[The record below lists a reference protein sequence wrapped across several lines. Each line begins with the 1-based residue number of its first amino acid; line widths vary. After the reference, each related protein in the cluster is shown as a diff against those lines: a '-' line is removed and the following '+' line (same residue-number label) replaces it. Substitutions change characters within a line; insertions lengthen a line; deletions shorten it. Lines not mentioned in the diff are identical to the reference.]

1 MSSFDGGDI
10 RNGTAVSSFS
20 IAPIAS
26 IKPIFGKIKTLYRNQ
41 SATVAKSTESN
52 NPENPSQLARTP
64 LYELSLQLK
73 ARMVPFSGWEMAVQ
87 YSGLSSEHQAVRSQ
101 AGMFDISHMGKFGLR
116 GKQLR
121 EKFQPLVPSDLSRL
135 QPGQAQYTVLLNAKG
150 CILDDI
156 IFYCQEPDATTSEE
170 RAVII
175 VNAAT
180 RIRDK
185 AWIAAHLEL
194 SNVSLTDISADKILI
209 AIQGPQAVS
218 YLQPLVADNLTSI
231 KAFGHIETNLLG
243 QPSFIARTGYTGE
256 DGFEIMVD
264 TEVGIELWQKLL
276 AAGVVPCGLGARDT
290 LRLEAAMALYGQD
303 IDYNTTPLEAGLGW
317 VVHLDTKGDF
327 IGRQVLS
334 QQKKSGVSK
343 RLVGLE
349 MAGRH
354 IARHG
359 YPVIFENEIVGE
371 VTSGTLSPT
380 LNKPIALAYVPT
392 KLAKIGQQLEV
403 EIRGKNYPASVVKK
417 PFYRSQNRPN

>member
-1 MSSFDGGDI
+1 M
-10 RNGTAVSSFS
+10 
-20 IAPIAS
+20 
-26 IKPIFGKIKTLYRNQ
+26 
-41 SATVAKSTESN
+41 AKSTEPN
-52 NPENPSQLARTP
+52 NPESPSQLARTP
-64 LYELSLQLK
+64 LYDLSLELK

-87 YSGLSSEHQAVRSQ
+87 YAGISSEHQAVRQQ

-116 GKQLR
+116 GKQVR

-135 QPGQAQYTVLLNAKG
+135 QPGQAQYTVLLNAQG

-156 IFYCQEPDATTSEE
+156 IFYCQEPDPITSEE

-180 RIRDK
+180 RIADK
-185 AWIAAHLEL
+185 AWITTHLEL
-194 SNVSLTDISADKILI
+194 SELCFTDLSEDKVLI
-209 AIQGPQAVS
+209 AIQGPEAVN
-218 YLQPLVADNLTSI
+218 YLLPFVEENLAPI
-231 KAFGHIETNLLG
+231 KAFGHLETNLLG

-264 TEVGIELWQKLL
+264 AEVGKELWQKLL
-276 AAGVVPCGLGARDT
+276 TAGVVPCGLGARDT

-303 IDYNTTPLEAGLGW
+303 IDDNITPLEAGLGW

-327 IGRQVLS
+327 IGREVLE
-334 QQKKSGVSK
+334 QQKASGVSK

-349 MAGRH
+349 MQGRH

-359 YPVIFENEIVGE
+359 YPVIFEGETVGE

-380 LNKPIALAYVPT
+380 LNRPVALAFVPA

-403 EIRGKNYPASVVKK
+403 EIRGKNYPANVVKK
-417 PFYRSQNRPN
+417 PFYKSQNRPS

>member
-1 MSSFDGGDI
+1 M
-10 RNGTAVSSFS
+10 
-20 IAPIAS
+20 
-26 IKPIFGKIKTLYRNQ
+26 
-41 SATVAKSTESN
+41 AKSTEPN
-52 NPENPSQLARTP
+52 NPESPSQLARTP
-64 LYELSLQLK
+64 LYDLSLELK

-87 YSGLSSEHQAVRSQ
+87 YAGISSEHQAVRQQ

-116 GKQLR
+116 GKQLI

-135 QPGQAQYTVLLNAKG
+135 QPGQAQYTVLLNAQS

-156 IFYCQEPDATTSEE
+156 IFYCQEPDPITSEE

-180 RIRDK
+180 RIADK
-185 AWIAAHLEL
+185 AWITTHLEL
-194 SNVSLTDISADKILI
+194 SELTFTDISEDKVLI
-209 AIQGPQAVS
+209 AIQGPES
-218 YLQPLVADNLTSI
+218 LNYLQPFVEDNLAPI
-231 KAFGHIETNLLG
+231 KAFGHLETNLLE

-264 TEVGIELWQKLL
+264 TEVGKELWKKLL
-276 AAGVVPCGLGARDT
+276 TAGVVPCGLGARDT

-303 IDYNTTPLEAGLGW
+303 IDDNITPLEAGLGW

-327 IGRQVLS
+327 IGREVLE
-334 QQKKSGVSK
+334 QQKASGVSK

-349 MAGRH
+349 MQGRH

-359 YPVIFENEIVGE
+359 YPVIFEGETVGE

-380 LNKPIALAYVPT
+380 LNRAVALAVVPAT
-392 KLAKIGQQLEV
+392 LAKIGQQLEV

-417 PFYRSQNRPN
+417 PFYRSPNRPN

>member
-1 MSSFDGGDI
+1 M
-10 RNGTAVSSFS
+10 
-20 IAPIAS
+20 
-26 IKPIFGKIKTLYRNQ
+26 
-41 SATVAKSTESN
+41 AKSTEPN
-52 NPENPSQLARTP
+52 NPESPSQLARTP
-64 LYELSLQLK
+64 LYDLSLELK

-87 YSGLSSEHQAVRSQ
+87 YAGISSEHQAVRQQ

-116 GKQLR
+116 GKQVR

-135 QPGQAQYTVLLNAKG
+135 QPGQAQYTVLLNAQG

-156 IFYCQEPDATTSEE
+156 IFYCQEPDPITSEE

-180 RIRDK
+180 RIADK
-185 AWIAAHLEL
+185 AWITTHLEL
-194 SNVSLTDISADKILI
+194 SELCFTDLSEDKVLI
-209 AIQGPQAVS
+209 AIQGPEAVN
-218 YLQPLVADNLTSI
+218 YLLPFVEENLAPI
-231 KAFGHIETNLLG
+231 KAFGHLETNLLG

-264 TEVGIELWQKLL
+264 AEVGKELWQKLL
-276 AAGVVPCGLGARDT
+276 TAGVVPCGLGARDT

-303 IDYNTTPLEAGLGW
+303 IDDNITPLEAGLGW

-327 IGRQVLS
+327 IGREVLE
-334 QQKKSGVSK
+334 QQKASGVSK

-349 MAGRH
+349 MQGRH

-359 YPVIFENEIVGE
+359 YPVIFEGETVGE

-380 LNKPIALAYVPT
+380 LNRPVALAFVPA

-417 PFYRSQNRPN
+417 PFYKSQNRPS